1 MYFCGIR
8 PSLIFLTRGAGG
20 GGAWCHVC
28 NTRGYT
34 QKISYFH
41 VFFEKNHLSLSVQ
54 EKNII
59 FLGEKIPSFQIIQE
73 MSCPSAVLFEK
84 TIISERLKKI
94 LYFRVFFWERSSF
107 IFRIRDKI
115 IFSGKRNIMLPDH
128 TRKIIF
134 HRKFCGKTIF
144 SGRLEKENVVFRAV
158 FL

>member
-41 VFFEKNHLSLSVQ
+41 VFFEKDHLSLSVQ
-54 EKNII
+54 EKISY
-59 FLGEKIPSFQIIQE
+59 FWEKNTIFQIIQE
-73 MSCPSAVLFEK
+73 MSCPSSALFEK
-84 TIISERLKKI
+84 TIFSERLKKI
-94 LYFRVFFWERSSF
+94 SYFRVFFWERSSF
-107 IFRIRDKI
+107 IFRLRGKI

>member
-41 VFFEKNHLSLSVQ
+41 VFFEKDHLSLSVQ
-54 EKNII
+54 EKISY
-59 FLGEKIPSFQIIQE
+59 FWEKNTIFQIIQE
-73 MSCPSAVLFEK
+73 MSYPSSALFEK
-84 TIISERLKKI
+84 TIFSERLKKI
-94 LYFRVFFWERSSF
+94 SYFRVFFWERSSF
-107 IFRIRDKI
+107 IFRLRGKI
-115 IFSGKRNIMLPDH
+115 IFSRKRNIILPGH

-134 HRKFCGKTIF
+134 HRKFCEKTIF

>member
-41 VFFEKNHLSLSVQ
+41 VFFEKDHLSLSVQ
-54 EKNII
+54 EKISY
-59 FLGEKIPSFQIIQE
+59 FWEKNTIFQIIQE
-73 MSCPSAVLFEK
+73 MSYPSSALFEK
-84 TIISERLKKI
+84 TIFSERLKKI
-94 LYFRVFFWERSSF
+94 SYFRVFFWERSSF
-107 IFRIRDKI
+107 IFRLRGKI